1 MKVQGKQIGFLEV
14 TRYKF
19 EYIGNNPKIIIEQIK
34 VLDIEGNYI
43 KFAKLKEIE
52 PFLSKFEIHF
62 KPLNDA

>member
-1 MKVQGKQIGFLEV
+1 MKIQGKEIGFLEI

-19 EYIGNNPKIIIEQIK
+19 EYVGNNPKIIIEQIK

-52 PFLSKFEIHF
+52 PYLSQFEIHF
-62 KPLNDA
+62 KEEN

>member
-1 MKVQGKQIGFLEV
+1 MKIQGKEIGFLEI

-19 EYIGNNPKIIIEQIK
+19 EYVGNNPKIIIEQIK

-52 PFLSKFEIHF
+52 PYLSQFEIHF
-62 KPLNDA
+62 KEKN

>member
-1 MKVQGKQIGFLEV
+1 MKIQGKEIGFLEV

-19 EYIGNNPKIIIEQIK
+19 EYVGNNPKIIIEQIK

-52 PFLSKFEIHF
+52 PYLSQFEIHF
-62 KPLNDA
+62 KEKN

>member
-1 MKVQGKQIGFLEV
+1 MKVQGKEIGFLEV

-19 EYIGNNPKIIIEQIK
+19 EYVQNKPKIVIEQIK

-52 PFLSKFEIHF
+52 PYLSQFEIHF
-62 KPLNDA
+62 KPKN